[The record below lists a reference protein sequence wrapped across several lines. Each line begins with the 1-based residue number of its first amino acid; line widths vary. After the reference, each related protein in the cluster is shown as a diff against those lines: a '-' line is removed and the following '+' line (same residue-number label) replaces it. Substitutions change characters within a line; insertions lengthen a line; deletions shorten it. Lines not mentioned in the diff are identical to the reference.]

1 MDSAQ
6 WAANKY
12 GIDQMKNFL
21 KSTTVVV
28 TLIGA
33 MALLTGTAEARNVH
47 ARAKHEISQ
56 VKQDKADAKAAAKQD
71 KAAAKQANADAKAA
85 AKQAKADAKGVQNDD
100 TVSSDDQGDD
110 AVGSDDQ
117 GDDLVGSNDHS
128 DDVVGSDDQGDDG
141 DQAVDGDDDQ
151 GDDMDVADET
161 DVEGVE
167 D

>member
-1 MDSAQ
+1 MDSAH
-6 WAANKY
+6 WAANKH
-12 GIDQMKNFL
+12 GIDQMKIFL
-21 KSTTVVV
+21 KSTTAVV

-33 MALLTGTAEARNVH
+33 MALLTSTAEARNVH

-71 KAAAKQANADAKAA
+71 KAAAKQANADAKAV
-85 AKQAKADAKGVQNDD
+85 AKQAKADAKGVEDDD
-100 TVSSDDQGDD
+100 TVRSDDQSDD
-110 AVGSDDQ
+110 A
-117 GDDLVGSNDHS
+117 
-128 DDVVGSDDQGDDG
+128 VGSDDQGDDG

-151 GDDMDVADET
+151 GDDINVADET